1 MEFVLDLSGFEK
13 LDKELEIIANTT
25 IKVGVLGEDKVD
37 SVSVQEYAIWNEYGT
52 IYIPSRP
59 FFRVACMSRK
69 AQREIKAYMGKRI
82 MDVVDGK
89 ISASVYLNAIG
100 TFVVERIKMTIRT
113 YPFQPNSPITL
124 ANKNTTLPLT
134 DTGTLLRS
142 IAFELVGDK

>member
-1 MEFVLDLSGFEK
+1 
-13 LDKELEIIANTT
+13 
-25 IKVGVLGEDKVD
+25 
-37 SVSVQEYAIWNEYGT
+37 
-52 IYIPSRP
+52 
-59 FFRVACMSRK
+59 MSRK

-89 ISASVYLNAIG
+89 ISARVYLNAIG

-142 IAFELVGDK
+142 IAFELVGGR

>member
-1 MEFVLDLSGFEK
+1 MDFVLDLSGFDD

-37 SVSVQEYAIWNEYGT
+37 GVSVQEYAIWNEYGT

-100 TFVVERIKMTIRT
+100 TFVTIRT

-142 IAFELVGDK
+142 IAFELVGGK

>member
-1 MEFVLDLSGFEK
+1 MK
-13 LDKELEIIANTT
+13 KTWWKESVVYQIYP
-25 IKVGVLGEDKVD
+25 KSFKD
-37 SVSVQEYAIWNEYGT
+37 SNGDGIGD
-52 IYIPSRP
+52 I
-59 FFRVACMSRK
+59 
-69 AQREIKAYMGKRI
+69 REIKAYMGKRI

-142 IAFELVGDK
+142 IAFELVGGK